1 MPLGENSFPAAPKN
15 TDSGTQ
21 TGPEG
26 PVGPYPCGPASV
38 ALCHAQ
44 DLRRDEHQQLGLFLV
59 ARLALEQVAVA
70 RDVAEERCR
79 GPVVLVFVSV
89 ASADHP
95 CLPVVHPNPGVY
107 LPAGEGEHEDAT
119 T

>member
-44 DLRRDEHQQLGLFLV
+44 DLRRDEHPQLGLFLV
-59 ARLALEQVAVA
+59 ARLALEQVAEARAVA
-70 RDVAEERCR
+70 AERDLGHA
-79 GPVVLVFVSV
+79 VLVIELVDPD
-89 ASADHP
+89 AHHL
-95 CLPVVHPNPGVY
+95 LPFVHPT
-107 LPAGEGEHEDAT
+107 PA
-119 T
+119 